1 MADPLRELLAL
12 QERVNRLFD
21 NALARS
27 KFGEGPAVL
36 GQWVPAADI
45 VENPEALIVKA
56 ELPGIDEKDIDITV
70 TGRTLSVT
78 GECRMGKEQ
87 QEGNYHRI
95 ERSYGS
101 FRVDFPL
108 PAPIDCEH
116 IQATY
121 RRGIL
126 HVALPKLETGDSRQV
141 KVKLNSPHS

>member
-27 KFGEGPAVL
+27 KFGEGPTVL
-36 GQWVPAADI
+36 GQWVPPADI
-45 VENPEALIVKA
+45 VENPEALIVQA
-56 ELPGIDEKDIDITV
+56 ELPGIDEQDIDITV
-70 TGRTLSVT
+70 TEHTLSIT
-78 GECRMGKEQ
+78 GESRMGKEQ

-95 ERSYGS
+95 ERSYGD
-101 FRVDFPL
+101 FRIDFSL
-108 PAPIDCEH
+108 HAPIDREH

-126 HVALPKLETGDSRQV
+126 HVTLPKLATGGSRQV